1 MNITLERA
9 GAVGV
14 LRIDG
19 EGETPVL
26 SRPLLEAKSRLLAE
40 ADADPGLR
48 CLVITGS
55 GRIYLAG
62 ADLGGLEEPSEALA
76 FNREL
81 IDVAAQV
88 ENLSTP
94 TIFAFNGHCFGA
106 GLEISLAG
114 SIRVAAA
121 GAKIGLPE
129 TTVGLLPG
137 TASMER
143 LFRTVPRGGGLKMV
157 LTGDPL
163 PAEEAFRLG
172 VIDQV
177 VDGAD
182 FDAEVLTLATRIAG
196 NAPLATRAVV
206 EVERSRRHSTPEEVI
221 DMAHERLE
229 VLFASG
235 DFKEGLAAFR
245 EKREPDFQGS

>member
-1 MNITLERA
+1 MRITLERH

-26 SRPLLEAKSRLLAE
+26 SQALLREKSRLLEE
-40 ADADPGLR
+40 ADRDPGIR

-62 ADLGGLEEPSEALA
+62 ADLGGLEEPAAALA

-88 ENLSTP
+88 ESLSTP
-94 TIFAFNGHCFGA
+94 TVFAFNGHTFGA

-121 GAKIGLPE
+121 GARIGLPE

-157 LTGDPL
+157 LTGEAL
-163 PAEEAFRLG
+163 PAPEALRLG

-177 VDGAD
+177 IDGDD
-182 FDAEVLTLATRIAG
+182 FDAEAMALAGRIAG
-196 NAPLATRAVV
+196 NAPLATRTVV
-206 EVERSRRHSTPEEVI
+206 EVERARRTSSGTEVI
-221 DMAHERLE
+221 EMAHGRLE
-229 VLFASG
+229 ELFASE

-245 EKREPDFQGS
+245 EKREPVFRGK